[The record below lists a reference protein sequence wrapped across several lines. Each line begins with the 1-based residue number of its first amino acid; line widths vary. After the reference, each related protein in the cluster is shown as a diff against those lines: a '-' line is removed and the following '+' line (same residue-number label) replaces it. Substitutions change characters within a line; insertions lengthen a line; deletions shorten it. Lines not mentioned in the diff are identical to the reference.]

1 MTTARHI
8 AVRVSVLTV
17 ILLVCGRTCLAG
29 GLAGGITVFPE
40 SHKTFTLIEGGST
53 YLELNFGGWGPKW
66 SWLGL
71 RGSVKEVGGKTV
83 ATNTTT
89 VKSSGAKVTLVATV
103 AKTGPRQ
110 LTLDIDLSTSKDT
123 DLTGI
128 IAGVTAGAGRFSKG
142 KLTATST
149 DGKTRTI
156 SLPVGI
162 KVLGKSVKQ
171 LAMVDDS
178 GRKTSVALDPA
189 LGVGCDKDIRIVL
202 ARRLEAGKP
211 VKARITIDLP
221 ADLTYHTSGSK
232 IAADDSS
239 GWYTFKPGA
248 DYVKGDEI
256 SLAGWLDKPAGKHGR
271 IVRKGDDLI
280 YNGKP
285 IKLWGLNVCYSSCSP
300 DKELA
305 DKRAGFYAKY
315 GVNSVRLHKYAD
327 GPGWAGIQ
335 SPESFAEFDPAGL
348 DRLDYFIAQLKK
360 KGIYVKL
367 SSTFGVKLGPAD
379 RKDVPYMDEFGK
391 LKGGRNARVATGH
404 GSIFLSREL
413 QALQIRQIVNILKHR
428 NRYTGLTYAKDPAVA
443 VVELFNEDSALFYG
457 TLGRL
462 QKIPTLRKMA
472 AARFCDWLKAQYE
485 SKDACLKAWGKGGLN
500 SYANEG
506 FRNENWEKKTIVP
519 AGNPWFWDPR
529 QLAGSQKAKRQRS
542 LDTMRF
548 LYDIQ
553 NEFYDRYVKA
563 IRAAGYEG
571 EILSSNWQAG
581 RAYSHYYNLHSDWR
595 IGLIDRHN
603 YFGGGGGA
611 KINNVSMLRLPGSGL
626 LSTGMQQAEDR
637 PFMLSEWIHVTPN
650 EWGVEGPAIIGAY
663 GMGLNGWD
671 VSYMFQNRDAGEFS
685 KRIGKE
691 RWDVAAPNVM
701 GVFPAVARQVL
712 RGDVTESD
720 VPARRNVHIGSL
732 GAGKLGFVDKVTQQ
746 HDVKTFDSDKV
757 PAAALAVARCVV
769 KFTDRPRPTPAF
781 DISKYVRDGVY
792 TSSTGQLRWTPGKR
806 KLGGY
811 FTIDSPATKAMVGFA
826 GGRSCK
832 LGNVTIA
839 PTAKSRFAAIYVT
852 ARDAGATIASADDL
866 LVVAVA
872 RARNTGMRV
881 YLDSRILNRGDA
893 PVVME
898 PVTARIEIR
907 KKGAPVVHV
916 LDHAGRKTGR
926 TLPAANGTFEINGAR
941 DKTCYYLVSHG
952 K

>member
-1 MTTARHI
+1 MATARDI
-8 AVRVSVLTV
+8 AVRVFVLAV
-17 ILLVCGRTCLAG
+17 LLFVCGGRCLGAG
-29 GLAGGITVFPE
+29 DGITAFPE
-40 SHKTFTLIEGGST
+40 SHKTFTFIEGGST

-66 SWLGL
+66 SWLGI
-71 RGSVKEVGGKTV
+71 GGNVIEAGGKTV

-103 AKTGPRQ
+103 AKAGPRQ

-128 IAGVTAGAGRFSKG
+128 IAGITADVGRFGKG
-142 KLTATST
+142 KLTATLA
-149 DGKTRTI
+149 DGKTKTV
-156 SLPVGI
+156 SMPVGRN
-162 KVLGKSVKQ
+162 VLGKSVKQ

-178 GRKTSVALDPA
+178 GRETTIALDPA

-202 ARRLEAGKP
+202 AQRLEVGKP
-211 VKARITIDLP
+211 VKARITVDLP
-221 ADLTYHTSGSK
+221 ADLTYHISGEK
-232 IAADDSS
+232 IATDDSA
-239 GWYTFKPGA
+239 GWYTFKPGD
-248 DYVKGDEI
+248 DYVKPDEI
-256 SLAGWLDKPAGKHGR
+256 SLAGWLEKPAGKHGR
-271 IVRKGDDLI
+271 ILRKDNDLI
-280 YNGKP
+280 YNGKA
-285 IKLWGLNVCYSSCSP
+285 IKLWGLNVCYASCAP
-300 DKELA
+300 EKELA

-335 SPESFAEFDPAGL
+335 SAISFAEFDPAGL

-379 RKDVPYMDEFGK
+379 RKAVPYMDEFGA
-391 LKGGRNARVATGH
+391 LKGGKGRVATGH
-404 GSIFLSREL
+404 GSVFLSREI
-413 QALQIRQIVNILKHR
+413 QDLQIRQIVNILKHK

-462 QKIPTLRKMA
+462 QKIPTLRKRA
-472 AARFCDWLKAQYE
+472 AERFCDWLKAKYGG
-485 SKDACLKAWGKGGLN
+485 KDACLTAWGAGGLN

-506 FRNENWEKKTIVP
+506 FRDESWEKKTIVP
-519 AGNPWFWDPR
+519 VGNPWFWDPV

-581 RAYSHYYNLHSDWR
+581 RACSHYYNLHSDWR
-595 IGLIDRHN
+595 VGLIDRHN
-603 YFGGGGGA
+603 YFGGGSGV
-611 KINNVSMLRLPGSGL
+611 KINNVTMLRLPGSGL

-637 PFMLSEWIHVTPN
+637 PFMFSEWIHVTPN

-671 VSYMFQNRDAGEFS
+671 VSYMFQNRDAGAFS
-685 KRIGKE
+685 ERIGKE
-691 RWDVAAPNVM
+691 RWNVAAPNVM

-720 VPARRNVHIGSL
+720 VLARRQVHVGSL
-732 GAGKLGFVDKVTQQ
+732 AEGKLGFTDKVTQQ

-769 KFTDRPRPTPAF
+769 KFTARHRPTPAF
-781 DISKYVRDGVY
+781 DISKYIRDGVY
-792 TSSTGQLRWTPGKR
+792 TSSTGQLRWTAGKR

-811 FTIDSPATKAMVGFA
+811 FTIDSPATKTLVGFA
-826 GGRSCK
+826 GGQSCK
-832 LGNVTIA
+832 LGDVTIA
-839 PTAKSRFAAIYVT
+839 PALKSRFGAIYVT
-852 ARDAGATIASADDL
+852 ARDAGATIASADSL
-866 LVVAVA
+866 LVVAIA

-881 YLDSRILNRGDA
+881 YLDSRVLKRGDA

-898 PVTARIEIR
+898 PITARVEIR
-907 KKGAPVVHV
+907 RKGAPVVHV
-916 LDHAGRKTGR
+916 LDHDGRKTGR
-926 TLPAANGTFEINGAR
+926 TLPVSNGTFEIDGAR
-941 DKTCYYLVSHG
+941 DKTCYYLVSYG

>member
-1 MTTARHI
+1 MTTARNT
-8 AVRVSVLTV
+8 AVRFFVLAV
-17 ILLVCGRTCLAG
+17 ILLVWGGACFGAG
-29 GLAGGITVFPE
+29 GGITAFPE
-40 SHKTFTLIEGGST
+40 SHKTFTFIEDGQT
-53 YLELNFGGWGPKW
+53 YMELNFGGWGPKW

-71 RGSVKEVGGKTV
+71 RGNVAEVGGRTV

-103 AKTGPRQ
+103 AKSGPRQ
-110 LTLDIDLSTSKDT
+110 LTLDVHLSTSKDT

-128 IAGVTAGAGRFSKG
+128 IAGVTADAGRFGKG
-142 KLTATST
+142 KLTATLV
-149 DGKTRTI
+149 DGKTKTV
-156 SLPVGI
+156 SMPVGRN
-162 KVLGKSVKQ
+162 VLGESVKQ

-178 GRKTSVALDPA
+178 GRKTAVTLDPA
-189 LGVGCDKDIRIVL
+189 LPVGCDKDIRIIL

-211 VKARITIDLP
+211 VKARITVDVP
-221 ADLTYHTSGSK
+221 VDLTYHTSGEK
-232 IAADDSS
+232 ITADDSA
-239 GWYTFKPGA
+239 GWYTFKGGD
-248 DYVKGDEI
+248 DYVKPDEI
-256 SLAGWLDKPAGKHGR
+256 SLAGWLEKPAGRHGR
-271 IVRKGDDLI
+271 IARKGDALV
-280 YNGKP
+280 YNGKA

-300 DKELA
+300 EKELA

-335 SPESFAEFDPAGL
+335 SAGSFAELDPAGL

-379 RKDVPYMDEFGK
+379 RKTVPYMDEFGK
-391 LKGGRNARVATGH
+391 AKGSKGRVATGH
-404 GSIFLSREL
+404 GSIFLSPEL
-413 QALQIRQIVNILKHR
+413 QDLQIAQIVSILKHK

-472 AARFCDWLKAQYE
+472 AARFCDWLKAKYG
-485 SKDACLKAWGKGGLN
+485 SKDACLTAWGKGGLN
-500 SYANEG
+500 CYAAEG
-506 FRNENWEKKTIVP
+506 FRDESWEKKTIVP
-519 AGNPWFWDPR
+519 AGNPWFWDPV
-529 QLAGSQKAKRQRS
+529 QLAGSQKLKRRRS

-563 IRAAGYEG
+563 IRTAGYEG

-581 RAYSHYYNLHSDWR
+581 RAYSHYYNLHSDR
-595 IGLIDRHN
+595 RVGLIDRHN
-603 YFGGGGGA
+603 YFGGGSGA

-626 LSTGMQQAEDR
+626 LSAGMQQAEDR

-650 EWGVEGPAIIGAY
+650 EWGVEGPAIIAAY

-685 KRIGKE
+685 GRIGQE

-712 RGDVTESD
+712 RGDVAESD
-720 VPARRNVHIGSL
+720 VPARRNVHAGSL
-732 GAGKLGFVDKVTQQ
+732 GEGKLGFVDKVTRQL
-746 HDVKTFDSDKV
+746 DVKTFDSDKV
-757 PAAALAVARCVV
+757 PAGALAVARCVV
-769 KFTDRPRPTPAF
+769 KFTDRHQATPAF
-781 DISKYVRDGVY
+781 DISKYVRNGVY
-792 TSSTGQLRWTPGKR
+792 TSSTGQLRWTPGRR
-806 KLGGY
+806 KLDGY
-811 FTIDSPATKAMVGFA
+811 FTIDSPATKAVVGFA
-826 GGRSCK
+826 GGQNCK
-832 LGNVTIA
+832 LGDVTIA
-839 PTAKSRFAAIYVT
+839 PQSRFAAIYVT
-852 ARDAGATIASADDL
+852 ARDAGGTIASGDNV

-881 YLDSRILNRGDA
+881 YLDTRILNRGEA

-898 PVTARIEIR
+898 PIAARIEIR
-907 KKGAPVVHV
+907 GKSAPVVHV

-926 TLPAANGTFEINGAR
+926 TLPVANGTFKIDGAR
-941 DKTCYYLVSHG
+941 DKTCYYLVSYG

>member
-1 MTTARHI
+1 MATARDM
-8 AVRVSVLTV
+8 AVRVLVLSVML
-17 ILLVCGRTCLAG
+17 IVCGRTCLG
-29 GLAGGITVFPE
+29 AGGITAFPE
-40 SHKTFTLIEGGST
+40 SHKTFTFIEGGRT
-53 YLELNFGGWGPKW
+53 YMELNFGGWGPKW

-71 RGSVKEVGGKTV
+71 RGNVKEVGGKTV

-89 VKSSGAKVTLVATV
+89 VKSSSAKVTLVAT
-103 AKTGPRQ
+103 ASKSGRRQ
-110 LTLDIDLSTSKDT
+110 LAFDIDLSTSKDT

-128 IAGVTAGAGRFSKG
+128 IAGVTAGAEQFSKG
-142 KLTATST
+142 RLTAVST
-149 DGKTRTI
+149 DGKTTTV

-162 KVLGKSVKQ
+162 KVLGENVKQ
-171 LAMVDDS
+171 LTMIDNS
-178 GRKTSVALDPA
+178 GRKTVVSLDPA

-202 ARRLEAGKP
+202 ARRLDAGKP
-211 VKARITIDLP
+211 VKARITLDLP
-221 ADLTYHTSGSK
+221 ADLTYHGSGSK
-232 IAADDSS
+232 VAADDSTD
-239 GWYTFKPGA
+239 WYTFKPGA
-248 DYVKGDEI
+248 DYDKGDEI
-256 SLAGWLDKPAGKHGR
+256 SLAGWLEKPAGKHGR
-271 IVRKGDDLI
+271 IVRKGDGLV
-280 YNGKP
+280 YNGKA

-335 SPESFAEFDPAGL
+335 SAGSFAELDPDGL
-348 DRLDYFIAQLKK
+348 DRLDYFIAKLKE

-367 SSTFGVKLGPAD
+367 SSTFGVKLGPDD
-379 RKDVPYMDEFGK
+379 RKSVPYMDEFGK
-391 LKGGRNARVATGH
+391 PKGARGRVATGH
-404 GSIFLSREL
+404 GSIFLSPEL
-413 QALQIRQIVNILKHR
+413 QGLQIRQIVNILKHK

-472 AARFCDWLKAQYE
+472 SARFCDWLKAKYG
-485 SKDACLKAWGKGGLN
+485 SKGACLRAWGKGGLN
-500 SYANEG
+500 CYANEG
-506 FRNENWEKKTIVP
+506 FRDESWEKKTIAP
-519 AGNPWFWDPR
+519 AGNPWFWDPA
-529 QLAGSQKAKRQRS
+529 QLAGSQKLKRQRS

-553 NEFYDRYVKA
+553 NEFYDRYVQA
-563 IRAAGYEG
+563 IRAVGYEG

-581 RAYSHYYNLHSDWR
+581 RACSHYYNLHSDRR

-626 LSTGMQQAEDR
+626 LSAGMQQIEDR
-637 PFMLSEWIHVTPN
+637 PFMMSEWIHVAPN

-685 KRIGKE
+685 RRVGKE

-712 RGDVTESD
+712 RGDVSESN
-720 VPARRNVHIGSL
+720 VTAGRNVDIASL
-732 GAGKLGFVDKVTQQ
+732 GEGKLGFTDKVAQQ

-757 PAAALAVARCVV
+757 PAASLAVARCVV
-769 KFTDRPRPTPAF
+769 KFTDIHRVTPAF

-792 TSSTGQLRWTPGKR
+792 TSSTGQLRWTPGRR
-806 KLGGY
+806 KLDGH
-811 FTIDSPATKAMVGFA
+811 FTIDTPATKAVVGFA
-826 GGRSCK
+826 GGRTCR
-832 LGNVTIA
+832 LGDVTIA
-839 PTAKSRFAAIYVT
+839 PARKSRFAAIYVT
-852 ARDAGATIASADDL
+852 ARDAGGTIASGENL
-866 LVVAVA
+866 LVTAIA

-881 YLDSRILNRGDA
+881 YLDTRILNRGDA

-898 PVTARIEIR
+898 PVSARIEIR
-907 KKGAPVVHV
+907 RKGDPVIHV

-926 TLPAANGTFEINGAR
+926 TLPAPNGTFEIDGAR
-941 DKTCYYLVSHG
+941 DKTCYYLVSYDE
-952 K
+952 

>member
-1 MTTARHI
+1 MATARHL
-8 AVRVSVLTV
+8 AVRVFVLTT
-17 ILLVCGRTCLAG
+17 ISLVCGGTCFAK
-29 GLAGGITVFPE
+29 GGITVFPE
-40 SHKTFTLIEGGST
+40 SHKTFTFIEGGQT
-53 YLELNFGGWGPKW
+53 YIELNFGGWGPKW
-66 SWLGL
+66 AWLGL
-71 RGSVKEVGGKTV
+71 RGSVSETGGKTV

-89 VKSSGAKVTLVATV
+89 VKSSGAKVTLVATA
-103 AKTGPRQ
+103 AKSGPRQ
-110 LTLDIDLSTSKDT
+110 LTFDIDLSTSKDT

-128 IAGVTAGAGRFSKG
+128 IAGVTAGSEQFSKG

-149 DGKTRTI
+149 DGKTTTI

-162 KVLGKSVKQ
+162 KVLGESVKQ
-171 LAMVDDS
+171 LVMVDDS
-178 GRKTSVALDPA
+178 GRKTVVSLDPA
-189 LGVGCDKDIRIVL
+189 LGVGCDKDIRIIL

-211 VKARITIDLP
+211 VKARITVDLP
-221 ADLTYHTSGSK
+221 ADLTYHASGAR
-232 IAADDSS
+232 IPDGDST

-248 DYVKGDEI
+248 DYVKPDEI
-256 SLAGWLDKPAGKHGR
+256 SLAGWLEKPAGKHGR
-271 IVRKGDDLI
+271 IARKGDALV
-280 YNGKP
+280 YNDKA

-335 SPESFAEFDPAGL
+335 SAGSFAELDPAGL

-379 RKDVPYMDEFGK
+379 RKTVPYMDEFGK
-391 LKGGRNARVATGH
+391 AKGSKGRVATGH
-404 GSIFLSREL
+404 GSIFLSPEL
-413 QALQIRQIVNILKHR
+413 QDLQIAQIVSILKHK

-472 AARFCDWLKAQYE
+472 AARFCDWLKAKYG
-485 SKDACLKAWGKGGLN
+485 SKDACLTAWGKGGLN
-500 SYANEG
+500 CYAAEG
-506 FRNENWEKKTIVP
+506 FRDESWEKKTIVP
-519 AGNPWFWDPR
+519 AGNPWFWDPV
-529 QLAGSQKAKRQRS
+529 QLAGSQKLKRRRS

-563 IRAAGYEG
+563 IRTAGYEG

-581 RAYSHYYNLHSDWR
+581 RAYSHYYNLHSDR
-595 IGLIDRHN
+595 RVGLIDRHN
-603 YFGGGGGA
+603 YFGGGSGA

-626 LSTGMQQAEDR
+626 LSAGMQQAEDR

-650 EWGVEGPAIIGAY
+650 EWGVEGPAIIAAY

-685 KRIGKE
+685 GRIGQE

-712 RGDVTESD
+712 RGDVAESD
-720 VPARRNVHIGSL
+720 VPARRNVHAGSL
-732 GAGKLGFVDKVTQQ
+732 GEGKLGFVDKVTRQL
-746 HDVKTFDSDKV
+746 DVKTFDSDKV
-757 PAAALAVARCVV
+757 PAGALAVARCVV
-769 KFTDRPRPTPAF
+769 KFTDRHQATPAF
-781 DISKYVRDGVY
+781 DISKYVRNGVY
-792 TSSTGQLRWTPGKR
+792 TSSTGQLRWTPGRR
-806 KLGGY
+806 KLDGY
-811 FTIDSPATKAMVGFA
+811 FTIDSPATKAVVGFA
-826 GGRSCK
+826 GGQNCK
-832 LGNVTIA
+832 LGDVTIA
-839 PTAKSRFAAIYVT
+839 PQSRFAAIYVT
-852 ARDAGATIASADDL
+852 ARDAGGTIASGDNV

-881 YLDSRILNRGDA
+881 YLDTRILNRGDA

-898 PVTARIEIR
+898 PVTARIDIR
-907 KKGAPVVHV
+907 RKGSPTVHV

-926 TLPAANGTFEINGAR
+926 TLPAANGTFEINGTR
-941 DKTCYYLVSHG
+941 DKTCYYLVSYG